1 MSQVLGI
8 VAALSSNM
16 TARKV
21 AYIRGLHSDIEVQA
35 DLWRKEYAECVGAF
49 LKESTALGKWA
60 EKRLKKLAN
69 EEKAKQERERKAQVR
84 ARRNGIQPR
93 SKEEVEASVEKAKKE
108 KAQLQKSKGRGFKP
122 LKKEDEKKAQLL
134 EEARRLRSILA
145 EKARKEREEQRAKE
159 EAARREQD
167 RLKTEAHKAK
177 LLKAKQ
183 EKDLWARREAE
194 RQEKLVQKH
203 GRVFETTR
211 HLVLPKK
218 VDQEVV
224 NLERE
229 ISRYKKELG
238 LQ

>member
-8 VAALSSNM
+8 VAAISSNM

-21 AYIRGLHSDIEVQA
+21 AYIRGLHSDIEVQT

-49 LKESTALGKWA
+49 LKESTALARWA
-60 EKRLKKLAN
+60 EKRLKKMEK
-69 EEKAKQERERKAQVR
+69 EEAAKQEKERKAQVR
-84 ARRNGIQPR
+84 ARRNGTQPR
-93 SKEEVEASVEKAKKE
+93 SQEEVKASIEKAKKE
-108 KAQLQKSKGRGFKP
+108 KAALEKTKGRGFKP
-122 LKKEDEKKAQLL
+122 LKKDAKKQQLL
-134 EEARRLRSILA
+134 EEARKLRAILA

-167 RLKTEAHKAK
+167 RLKTEAHKLA

-183 EKDLWARREAE
+183 ERDLWARREAE

-211 HLVLPKK
+211 LVLPKK